1 MRVYMKKNL
10 FSMSV
15 IALTTLTSLG
25 TANATD
31 LNVTFTANLLETT
44 CNMKLVG
51 GTGSDTEQTLKIGD
65 SNGQVRLDAVKA
77 GTATANFK
85 IEIVECPSS
94 LRSLKTTVKGTPA
107 ASLLTG
113 LVNQITVANGG
124 ANWAAVTIARASAP
138 NSPFK
143 INSTTDSERL
153 VWSAAEITNKEVPL
167 IATLGETSA
176 GKMTIGDFSAAGTF
190 EFTYE

>member
-107 ASLLTG
+107 ACC
-113 LVNQITVANGG
+113 
-124 ANWAAVTIARASAP
+124 
-138 NSPFK
+138 
-143 INSTTDSERL
+143 
-153 VWSAAEITNKEVPL
+153 
-167 IATLGETSA
+167 
-176 GKMTIGDFSAAGTF
+176 
-190 EFTYE
+190 

>member
-1 MRVYMKKNL
+1 MKKNL

-85 IEIVECPSS
+85 IEIVECFHTWILCFFGFTN
-94 LRSLKTTVKGTPA
+94 LRFIRPIKNKIWIKIP
-107 ASLLTG
+107 
-113 LVNQITVANGG
+113 Q
-124 ANWAAVTIARASAP
+124 
-138 NSPFK
+138 SPRTHF
-143 INSTTDSERL
+143 IY
-153 VWSAAEITNKEVPL
+153 I
-167 IATLGETSA
+167 I
-176 GKMTIGDFSAAGTF
+176 FF
-190 EFTYE
+190 Y